1 MSKIKIKE
9 LSDQMSLEV
18 KDILSKCKELSIIA
32 RTQSSSISLDDAKK
46 ALQFLKFN
54 HEKFNIDKEKI
65 ILWGVSSGAK
75 SVLWLGLSN
84 DMAEPEDAG
93 PEDEE
98 ETGTDVAAMAQD
110 QALDAVKEPGLV

>member
-46 ALQFLKFN
+46 IQIALVGEPILRKPKDEN
-54 HEKFNIDKEKI
+54 DIIKRSGSKVTIRRKKER
-65 ILWGVSSGAK
+65 
-75 SVLWLGLSN
+75 
-84 DMAEPEDAG
+84 
-93 PEDEE
+93 
-98 ETGTDVAAMAQD
+98 
-110 QALDAVKEPGLV
+110 AVQKN